1 MKNNIFSIL
10 CFSLFFMSIGVY
22 AQENKAETPKSAT
35 ATAADLAKKLANPIS
50 SLISVP
56 FQNNTDIGIGRF
68 EGTRNTLNFQPVIP
82 LKLSENLNLITR
94 VIIPVVSQYNIT
106 GVGQSEFGIANST
119 VSTWIS
125 PSTSKNGLIWGAG
138 PAFLLPSSNKY
149 LGSEKSGIG
158 PTIILLKQSK
168 GLTYGML
175 VNQLWS
181 VMGPTVDVAEVSS
194 MFLQGFLVYNWKTG
208 AGVGISSE
216 NTFNWISNSNNS
228 YLIPSI
234 TGLTKL
240 GTQMVQLRIGPRIP
254 LIFSDSESRPD
265 FGVRASVVFVFPK

>member
-94 VIIPVVSQYNIT
+94 VIIPVV
-106 GVGQSEFGIANST
+106 
-119 VSTWIS
+119 
-125 PSTSKNGLIWGAG
+125 
-138 PAFLLPSSNKY
+138 
-149 LGSEKSGIG
+149 
-158 PTIILLKQSK
+158 
-168 GLTYGML
+168 
-175 VNQLWS
+175 
-181 VMGPTVDVAEVSS
+181 
-194 MFLQGFLVYNWKTG
+194 
-208 AGVGISSE
+208 
-216 NTFNWISNSNNS
+216 
-228 YLIPSI
+228 
-234 TGLTKL
+234 
-240 GTQMVQLRIGPRIP
+240 
-254 LIFSDSESRPD
+254 
-265 FGVRASVVFVFPK
+265 